1 MALNKKIIR
10 ENGRINL
17 GLTCADFYVKVKKD
31 RKRIR
36 VNETEARKIVKEE
49 GLRPGKTIEKQT
61 LDNKAGI
68 TESVFV
74 FEDTESKTK
83 NPNTPAPTIAAKQEA
98 QTKPDSTTSTTRAK
112 KRRGRK
118 PQQNLEKTHKKLD
131 NSAEHV
137 IIEE

>member
-17 GLTCADFYVKVKKD
+17 GLTCVDFYIKRKD
-31 RKRIR
+31 ERKRVR
-36 VNETEARKIVKEE
+36 VNETKARKILQEE
-49 GLRPGKTIEKQT
+49 GLNPGKAIQKKT

-74 FEDTESKTK
+74 FEDTEVETK
-83 NPNTPAPTIAAKQEA
+83 APAAPEPIVAVKQETQTKAAPT
-98 QTKPDSTTSTTRAK
+98 TSSTGTK

-118 PQQNLEKTHKKLD
+118 AQQNSEKTQKNLD
-131 NSAEHV
+131 NSAKDV